1 MKKISLTDN
10 SPAFFFHSFYSVCT
24 FVRACFSPGRHVRSR
39 QIVCLFMYGL
49 NHASIKMPSV
59 ILTEHTQSRQEGL
72 DHVALAFPSA
82 SSEVCGKL
90 VLGYFKTVKNVLIR
104 SCLDKR
110 ENKIDVQLCTLNP
123 RKYT

>member
-1 MKKISLTDN
+1 
-10 SPAFFFHSFYSVCT
+10 
-24 FVRACFSPGRHVRSR
+24 
-39 QIVCLFMYGL
+39 
-49 NHASIKMPSV
+49 MPSV

-82 SSEVCGKL
+82 PSEVCGKL